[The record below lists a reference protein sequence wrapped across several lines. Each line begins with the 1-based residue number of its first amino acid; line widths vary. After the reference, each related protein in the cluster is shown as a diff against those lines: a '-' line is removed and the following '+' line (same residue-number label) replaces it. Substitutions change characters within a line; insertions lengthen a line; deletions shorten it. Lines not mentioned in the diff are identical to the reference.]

1 LPRIVYQIVLHVV
14 FWAACYFIA
23 FRLFTKDYNNG
34 TIDYIYTGL
43 FIAPMMIIVYLNQGL
58 LNYSIRH
65 RRFWIYLVGIP
76 LLLVLGVALHFFSFD
91 QLSDLLF
98 PEYYLTSYY
107 SIWEVTQYCAIFLI
121 VTSLLKLAQDWFQI
135 KDREIR
141 LIKENHQAQLSSLKS
156 QINPHFLFNSL
167 NNIYAI
173 SVDDPDAVRKY
184 IVKLSD
190 ALRYMIY
197 ETDEKVAPLQE
208 EINYLKDYIG
218 LEQLRMNDPNSVQ
231 FSYPENTSELIAPL
245 ILLPIVE
252 NCFKHCNKQSPDIEI
267 YIELKDTNLQ
277 LIASN
282 SIVKSD
288 KSNQNSGGLGLENL
302 EKRLNLLYPERHKLT
317 VQVAHERYRTT
328 LMIDLRV

>member
-1 LPRIVYQIVLHVV
+1 
-14 FWAACYFIA
+14 
-23 FRLFTKDYNNG
+23 
-34 TIDYIYTGL
+34 
-43 FIAPMMIIVYLNQGL
+43 MIIVYLNQGL
-58 LNYSIRH
+58 LNYAIRH
-65 RRFWIYLVGIP
+65 RRFWIP

>member
-1 LPRIVYQIVLHVV
+1 M
-14 FWAACYFIA
+14 
-23 FRLFTKDYNNG
+23 
-34 TIDYIYTGL
+34 IDYIYTGL
-43 FIAPMMIIVYLNQGL
+43 FIAPMMLIVYLNQGL
-58 LNYSIRH
+58 LNYSIRS
-65 RRFWIYLVGIP
+65 RRLLIFLIGIP
-76 LLLVLGVALHFFSFD
+76 ILLGLGVLLHYFAFD

-98 PEYYLTSYY
+98 PDYYLTSYY
-107 SIWEVTQYCAIFLI
+107 TVWEVTQYCGIFLI
-121 VTSLLKLAQDWFQI
+121 VTSLLKLAQDWFLI
-135 KDREIR
+135 KDRELN

-173 SVDDPDAVRKY
+173 SGDNSDAVRKY

-197 ETDEKVAPLQE
+197 ETDEKVVPLQE
-208 EINYLKDYIG
+208 EINYLKDYVA

-252 NCFKHCNKQSPDIEI
+252 NCFKHCDKQSPDIEI
-267 YIELKDTNLQ
+267 SIELKDTNLQ

-282 SIVKSD
+282 SIVKTDNSD
-288 KSNQNSGGLGLENL
+288 QNSGGLGLKNL
-302 EKRLNLLYPERHKLT
+302 EKRLNLLYPDRHKLT
-317 VQVAHERYRTT
+317 VQVGDESYRTT

>member
-1 LPRIVYQIVLHVV
+1 
-14 FWAACYFIA
+14 
-23 FRLFTKDYNNG
+23 
-34 TIDYIYTGL
+34 
-43 FIAPMMIIVYLNQGL
+43 MIIVYLNQGL
-58 LNYSIRH
+58 LNYAIRH
-65 RRFWIYLVGIP
+65 RRFWIYLIGIP

-135 KDREIR
+135 KDRELR

-173 SVDDPDAVRKY
+173 SGDHPDAVRKY
-184 IVKLSD
+184 IVRLSD

-197 ETDEKVAPLQE
+197 ETDEDVVPLQD
-208 EINYLKDYIG
+208 EINYLNDYIA
-218 LEQLRMNDPNSVQ
+218 LEQLRMNHPHNIQ
-231 FSYPENTSELIAPL
+231 FSYPDDTSELIAPL

-252 NCFKHCNKQSPDIEI
+252 NCFKHCDKHSPEI
-267 YIELKDTNLQ
+267 KISIELEGTNLQ
-277 LIASN
+277 LTSSN
-282 SIVKSD
+282 SIMKTGSKHQD
-288 KSNQNSGGLGLENL
+288 AGGLGLDNL
-302 EKRLNLLYPERHKLT
+302 KKRLKLFYPKRYSLTSQVVDELYTTILT
-317 VQVAHERYRTT
+317 
-328 LMIDLRV
+328 IDLRV

>member
-1 LPRIVYQIVLHVV
+1 
-14 FWAACYFIA
+14 
-23 FRLFTKDYNNG
+23 
-34 TIDYIYTGL
+34 
-43 FIAPMMIIVYLNQGL
+43 M
-58 LNYSIRH
+58 
-65 RRFWIYLVGIP
+65 
-76 LLLVLGVALHFFSFD
+76 
-91 QLSDLLF
+91 
-98 PEYYLTSYY
+98 
-107 SIWEVTQYCAIFLI
+107 
-121 VTSLLKLAQDWFQI
+121 TSLLKLAQDWFQI
-135 KDREIR
+135 KDRELN

-173 SVDDPDAVRKY
+173 SGDKPDAVRKY

-197 ETDEKVAPLQE
+197 ETDEKEVPLQE
-208 EINYLKDYIG
+208 EINYLKDYIA

-231 FSYPENTSELIAPL
+231 FSHPENTSELIAPL

-267 YIELKDTNLQ
+267 SIELKETNLQ

-282 SIVKSD
+282 AIVKTVKSD
-288 KSNQNSGGLGLENL
+288 QNTGGLGLENL
-302 EKRLNLLYPERHKLT
+302 EKRLSLLYPDRHKLT
-317 VQVAHERYRTT
+317 VQVADYSYRTT

>member
-1 LPRIVYQIVLHVV
+1 
-14 FWAACYFIA
+14 
-23 FRLFTKDYNNG
+23 
-34 TIDYIYTGL
+34 
-43 FIAPMMIIVYLNQGL
+43 
-58 LNYSIRH
+58 
-65 RRFWIYLVGIP
+65 
-76 LLLVLGVALHFFSFD
+76 
-91 QLSDLLF
+91 
-98 PEYYLTSYY
+98 
-107 SIWEVTQYCAIFLI
+107 

-135 KDREIR
+135 KDRELN

-173 SVDDPDAVRKY
+173 SGDKPDAVRKY

-197 ETDEKVAPLQE
+197 ETDEKEVPLQE
-208 EINYLKDYIG
+208 EINYLKDYIA

-231 FSYPENTSELIAPL
+231 FSHPENTSELIAPL

-267 YIELKDTNLQ
+267 SIELKETNLQ

-282 SIVKSD
+282 AIVKTVKSD
-288 KSNQNSGGLGLENL
+288 QNTGGLGLENL
-302 EKRLNLLYPERHKLT
+302 EKRLSLLYPDRHKLT
-317 VQVAHERYRTT
+317 VQVADYSYRTT

>member
-1 LPRIVYQIVLHVV
+1 M
-14 FWAACYFIA
+14 
-23 FRLFTKDYNNG
+23 
-34 TIDYIYTGL
+34 IDYIYTGL

-58 LNYSIRH
+58 LNYCIK
-65 RRFWIYLVGIP
+65 RRQLWICLIGIP
-76 LLLVLGVALHFFSFD
+76 LLLGLGVALHYFSFD

-98 PEYYLTSYY
+98 SGYYLTSYY
-107 SIWEVTQYCAIFLI
+107 TVWEVTQYCAIFLI

-135 KDREIR
+135 KDRELN

-173 SVDDPDAVRKY
+173 SGDKPDAVRKY

-197 ETDEKVAPLQE
+197 ETDEKEVPLQE
-208 EINYLKDYIG
+208 EINYLKDYIA

-231 FSYPENTSELIAPL
+231 FSHPENTSELIAPL

-267 YIELKDTNLQ
+267 SIELKETNLQ

-282 SIVKSD
+282 AIVKTVKSD
-288 KSNQNSGGLGLENL
+288 QNTGGLGLENL
-302 EKRLNLLYPERHKLT
+302 EKRLSLLYPDRHKLT
-317 VQVAHERYRTT
+317 VQVADYSYRTT